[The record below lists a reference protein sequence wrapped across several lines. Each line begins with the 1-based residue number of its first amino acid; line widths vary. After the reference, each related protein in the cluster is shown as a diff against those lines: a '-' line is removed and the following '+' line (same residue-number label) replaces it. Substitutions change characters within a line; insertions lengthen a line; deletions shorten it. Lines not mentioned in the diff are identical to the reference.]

1 MEALRL
7 KKSVFSVKVTII
19 VFWIIFLF
27 FAIVNVFPICW
38 SFINSMKTGSE
49 YFDDSM
55 SLPTVWRFEN
65 YIKVFTEFKYRKFM
79 YMDMLFNSVWM
90 LVVRVFVNVTS
101 SALLA
106 YALAKY
112 RFPGKN
118 LIYTVVIIA
127 NTIPIIGTG
136 SAAFRLMKALDM
148 INNPSTI
155 WLAWASGFDFAFIIL
170 FGNFNGI
177 SAAYSEAA
185 RIDGANEFFI
195 LFKVILPQAT
205 PCIIAIAIQQAIG
218 VWNDYE
224 TVMIYMRNYPN
235 LAYGLYL
242 FNTNSNYVEDSR
254 PIYFCAA
261 IISCIPVIFLY
272 AISQNLILT
281 NVTAGGLKG

>member
-155 WLAWASGFDFAFIIL
+155 WLAWAGGFDFAFIIL

-195 LFKVILPQAT
+195 LFKVILPQAA